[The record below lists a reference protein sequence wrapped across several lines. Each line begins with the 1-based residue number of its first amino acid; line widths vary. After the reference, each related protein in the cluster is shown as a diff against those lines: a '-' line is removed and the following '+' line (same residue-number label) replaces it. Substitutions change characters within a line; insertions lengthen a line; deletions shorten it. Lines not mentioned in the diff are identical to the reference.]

1 MTTRIRKCFSTSTY
15 YVVCT
20 RLPFW
25 SRHPERTSNVIL
37 LRECFQCVFMSSF
50 AFCVRLLCCRL
61 AVRAR
66 SARPMS
72 VLLRL
77 ILLPNFATHPSWC
90 HRPERRL
97 RSLSGR
103 TWSAL
108 RAHVHSQLSTLPS
121 SITRFPWFGT
131 TFIYQGT
138 YGVLKPR
145 FTLGTCK
152 IRCLRRSRPTTVA
165 RCLRRS
171 SGSRAESKDDLSTFT
186 QQFFQS
192 KGTPLPFVVDPTGKL
207 AQEVDA
213 DRNLGLKLGVF
224 HTPTIVVVTRKG
236 WIEVLDPSDLY
247 SAIDQAQAMVANAP
261 SRAPTSKAAAR
272 QKRPTSR

>member
-1 MTTRIRKCFSTSTY
+1 
-15 YVVCT
+15 
-20 RLPFW
+20 
-25 SRHPERTSNVIL
+25 
-37 LRECFQCVFMSSF
+37 MSSF

-77 ILLPNFATHPSWC
+77 ILLPNFATHQSWC

-108 RAHVHSQLSTLPS
+108 RAHVHSRLSTLPS
-121 SITRFPWFGT
+121 TITRFPWFGT

-138 YGVLKPR
+138 YGVLKPPEIA
-145 FTLGTCK
+145 TDY
-152 IRCLRRSRPTTVA
+152 RRQVFASQFRI
-165 RCLRRS
+165 
-171 SGSRAESKDDLSTFT
+171 ESKDDLSTFT

-213 DRNLGLKLGVF
+213 DRNLGLKLGVV
-224 HTPTIVVVTRKG
+224 HTPTIVVVTRKR

-261 SRAPTSKAAAR
+261 SRAPTSKASAR